1 MRCLFGSTLILLCI
15 ATATRGGILSDL
27 LTLDGRDNVFED
39 NSRGLIYDQD
49 NDGELSSGDVI
60 TGLVRLDRRISP
72 TASSSMDDSKQLIV
86 AYSFEVDQVTA
97 LGGGAFSTI
106 QYEVTSPATGLDIQ
120 SLLGD
125 SFEPAGFADW
135 DKAAMV
141 VMERIFGA
149 DNSANNPVS
158 NTVAAGASL
167 IDNVL
172 GDGSGYSLDA
182 ILGFASNDDFYSQLI
197 TGAAGV
203 DISDIQSS
211 DGSMTLATQSGGFTA
226 LYSDLGPGATV
237 FRPVEATDVTDGSMS
252 LHDVGLEG
260 GIVFGNNETNW
271 DFADK
276 ANVRLNVV
284 PEPATLSLVGLL
296 GGCLAFVRWRK
307 SRI

>member
-1 MRCLFGSTLILLCI
+1 MRCLLGTAFLVLCI
-15 ATATRGGILSDL
+15 ASTTQAGILSDL

-49 NDGELSSGDVI
+49 SDGELSSGDVI

-72 TASSSMDDSKQLIV
+72 TASSSMDDSMQLIV
-86 AYSFEVDQVTA
+86 AYSYEVDQVTSLA
-97 LGGGAFSTI
+97 GGAVTTI
-106 QYEVTSPATGLDIQ
+106 QYKVTSPATGHDIQ

-135 DKAAMV
+135 DKATMV
-141 VMERIFGA
+141 VMQRSFGA
-149 DNSANNPVS
+149 DNPANNPVS
-158 NTVAAGASL
+158 NTVTAGATL
-167 IDNVL
+167 IDSVL

-182 ILGFASNDDFYSQLI
+182 ILGIASNDDFYSQLI
-197 TGAAGV
+197 TGAPGIDIGDILTAG
-203 DISDIQSS
+203 
-211 DGSMTLATQSGGFTA
+211 GSMTLGTQSGGFTA
-226 LYSDLGPGATV
+226 LYSNLGPGATV

-252 LHDVGLEG
+252 MHDVGLEG
-260 GIVFGNNETNW
+260 GILFGNNETNW

-284 PEPATLSLVGLL
+284 PEPATLSLTGMLV
-296 GGCLAFVRWRK
+296 GCLALFGWRR